1 MEDPTQM
8 ETILLLFGKS
18 RVTSTTETKATC
30 LPRRFL
36 PSEELIVTIL
46 AIFKAGMAYVP
57 LAPNWPEGRVRHV
70 IEDASPVMIIT
81 NQGNDYQINH
91 TFYIDCLKILYRSS

>member
-1 MEDPTQM
+1 MEDQIRM
-8 ETILLLFGKS
+8 ETILLLCGKS
-18 RVTSTTETKATC
+18 GVTSTIETKATC
-30 LPRRFL
+30 LPCRFV

-81 NQGNDYQINH
+81 NQGNNIKLIRPSIL
-91 TFYIDCLKILYRSS
+91 ID